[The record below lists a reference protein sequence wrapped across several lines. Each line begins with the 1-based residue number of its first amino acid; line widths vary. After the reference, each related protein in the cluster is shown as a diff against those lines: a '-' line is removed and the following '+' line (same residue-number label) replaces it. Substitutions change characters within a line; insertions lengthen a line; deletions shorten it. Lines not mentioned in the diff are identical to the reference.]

1 MSTATPSKPGLFAS
15 LSKTFIAGLLAALP
29 ITLTIAVIVWSAEL
43 LQRYLGPNSYIGK
56 LFGSIG
62 LNFVSSE
69 ITAYAIG
76 VGSVLLVVWLLGVA
90 VEAGLK
96 NHWRRFTNGL
106 INRVPLVRS
115 VYQTLSKLITMFD
128 KQEKAEYKSMSA
140 VMCYFGGDRNGTAV
154 LALLTSPEAI
164 NRNGKQYYAII
175 IPTAPVPFG
184 GAILYI
190 PVEWVEEMDFG
201 FDGLFNIYMSMGVTS
216 GEYLDTSSKNSPQG
230 PA

>member
-1 MSTATPSKPGLFAS
+1 MTESTGPNSSILS
-15 LSKTFIAGLLAALP
+15 RLSKTFIAGILAALP

-43 LQRYLGPNSYIGK
+43 LHRYLGPTSYAGK

-76 VGSVLLVVWLLGVA
+76 VGSALLLIWLLGAA

-96 NHWRRFTNGL
+96 NHWRAFTNGL
-106 INRVPLVRS
+106 LNRVPLVRS
-115 VYQTLSKLITMFD
+115 VYQTVSKLITMFD
-128 KQEKAEYKSMSA
+128 KQEKEEYKSMSA

-154 LALLTSPEAI
+154 LALLTNPLAI
-164 NRNGKQYYAII
+164 NRNGIQYYSII

-190 PVEWVEEMDFG
+190 PADWVEKMDFG
-201 FDGLFNIYMSMGVTS
+201 FDGLFNIYMSMGLTS
-216 GEYLDTSSKNSPQG
+216 GEYLDDVLSAQKKK
-230 PA
+230 